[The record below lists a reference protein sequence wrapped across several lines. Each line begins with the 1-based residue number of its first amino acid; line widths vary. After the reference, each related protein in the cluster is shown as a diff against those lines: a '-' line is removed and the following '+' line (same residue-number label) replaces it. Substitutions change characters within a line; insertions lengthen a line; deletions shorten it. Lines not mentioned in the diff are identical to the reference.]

1 MVIDTSALLA
11 ILLSEPEALV
21 FTKEI
26 AAADRRVVGAPTL
39 VEATAVMLARKG
51 RQGVI
56 ALDALL
62 SRLGIEVAP
71 MSTEAAEF
79 AREAYSRYGKGVG
92 SPGVLNY
99 GDVLS
104 YGVARAEDQ
113 PLLFK
118 GEDFSRTDIARPSS
132 SGSRVGR

>member
-1 MVIDTSALLA
+1 MVIDTSALVA
-11 ILLSEPEALV
+11 ILFSEPEGSA
-21 FTKEI
+21 FIEGI
-26 AAADRRVVGAPTL
+26 AAADRRLVGAPTL

-51 RQGVI
+51 RPGVI

-62 SRLGIEVAP
+62 SRLGIEVVP
-71 MSTEAAEF
+71 MSAEAGDL

-104 YGVARAEDQ
+104 YGVARAEDE
-113 PLLFK
+113 PLLFH
-118 GEDFSRTDIARPSS
+118 GEDFSRTDIVSARP
-132 SGSRVGR
+132 

>member
-11 ILLSEPEALV
+11 ILLSEPEALDL
-21 FTKEI
+21 TEEI
-26 AAADRRVVGAPTL
+26 AAADRRVVGTPTL

-51 RQGVI
+51 EQGVI

-62 SRLGIEVAP
+62 SRLGIEVVAL
-71 MSTEAAEF
+71 SIEAGEF
-79 AREAYSRYGKGVG
+79 AREAYRRYGKGVG

-104 YGVARAEDQ
+104 YGLARAEDE

-118 GEDFSRTDIARPSS
+118 GEDFPRTDVVSARQ
-132 SGSRVGR
+132 